1 MKKTICLLL
10 AALLLLTG
18 CQASAGSTDAPTE
31 TTMAPTETVHQEE
44 TTVPI
49 LPLNPI
55 ISPTQPGDSLAF
67 SNPGKARIA
76 YTGNRSYVRYVTSV
90 EELPGEEALKGYDA
104 EFFENKA
111 LLIVVETVS
120 SGSTQLEL
128 GGIYLNGDTATVTLK
143 RSMPGDFGTADMAT
157 WLLWA
162 EVSREWDYHWVLETG
177 NKQPQGEMY

>member
-1 MKKTICLLL
+1 MKKIIALLL
-10 AALLLLTG
+10 AALLLAG
-18 CQASAGSTDAPTE
+18 CQPASAGTDTPAGT
-31 TTMAPTETVHQEE
+31 TTMAHTETYAEEE

-49 LPLNPI
+49 LPLKPI
-55 ISPTQPGDSLAF
+55 IPPTQPGDSLDF

-76 YTGNRSYVRYVTSV
+76 YTGKRSYVKYITSADQ
-90 EELPGEEALKGYDA
+90 LPNEEALKGYDA
-104 EFFENKA
+104 EFFENNA

-120 SGSTQLEL
+120 SGSVKLEL
-128 GGIYLNGDTATVTLK
+128 EGIYLNGDTATVTLK

-162 EVSREWDYHWVLETG
+162 EVSREWDYTWVLETG